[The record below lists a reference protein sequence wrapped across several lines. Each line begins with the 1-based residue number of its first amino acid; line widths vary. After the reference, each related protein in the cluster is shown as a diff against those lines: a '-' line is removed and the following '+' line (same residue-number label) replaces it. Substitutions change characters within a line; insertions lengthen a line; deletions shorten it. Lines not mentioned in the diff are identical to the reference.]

1 MRVRRVPVGDVA
13 LEIAEAGEG
22 GRPFLLVHGFTGA
35 KEDFSPFLDD
45 LAALGWHAVAPDLRG
60 HGGSDQP
67 SGEDAYG
74 FERFAADL
82 VGLADALGWG
92 SFAVLGHSMG
102 GMVVQHLVLAHGAR
116 VEMLVLMDTSS
127 GPLDDMDDSL
137 IAHASEIVRDQGMRA
152 LLEAQRELDG
162 PLDTPAHMRLLAEQ
176 PGYAEF
182 CDAKLLASSPDMWL
196 SMVPKM
202 FVQPDRTD
210 DLRALHVPTLVIAG
224 EQDKPFLGHV
234 ERIAGAI
241 PGAELVILSDAGHAP
256 QFENTD
262 AWWHALTSF
271 LDAV

>member
-1 MRVRRVPVGDVA
+1 MRIRRVDVGEVA

-60 HGGSDQP
+60 HGGSDRP

-82 VGLADALGWG
+82 VRLADALGWG

-116 VEMLVLMDTSS
+116 VEVLVLMDTSS
-127 GPLDDMDDSL
+127 GTLDMDESL
-137 IAHASEIVRDQGMRA
+137 IALASEIVREQGMAA
-152 LLEAQRELDG
+152 LLDAQRELEG
-162 PLDTPAHMRLLAEQ
+162 PLDTPAHMRLIAEQ
-176 PGYAEF
+176 TGYAEF
-182 CDAKLLASSPDMWL
+182 CDAKLLASAPDMWL

-210 DLRALHVPTLVIAG
+210 DLRALRMPTLVIAG
-224 EQDKPFLGHV
+224 EQDKPFLGDV
-234 ERIAGAI
+234 ERIADAI
-241 PGAELVILSDAGHAP
+241 PGAELVIVSDAGHSP
-256 QFENTD
+256 QFENRD
-262 AWWHALTSF
+262 AWWRALTSF
-271 LDAV
+271 LDTA